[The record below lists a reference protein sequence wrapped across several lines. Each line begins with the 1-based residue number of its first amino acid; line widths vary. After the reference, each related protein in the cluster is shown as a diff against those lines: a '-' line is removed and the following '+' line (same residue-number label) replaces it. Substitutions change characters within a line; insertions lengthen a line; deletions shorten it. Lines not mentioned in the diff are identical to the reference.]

1 MYLLTHISLFIVIFS
16 FPTINFPQWGQ
27 KLSFMCIPY
36 PSFNKFPHPSAAIYF
51 EYDFTYCFSMNVVG
65 KNIGELSPLRLHLIF
80 LPDELTASQKDSLS
94 FEFNRLFV

>member
-1 MYLLTHISLFIVIFS
+1 
-16 FPTINFPQWGQ
+16 
-27 KLSFMCIPY
+27 MCIPY
-36 PSFNKFPHPSAAIYF
+36 PSFNKFPHPSTAVYF
-51 EYDFTYCFSMNVVG
+51 EYDFTYCLSMNVVG